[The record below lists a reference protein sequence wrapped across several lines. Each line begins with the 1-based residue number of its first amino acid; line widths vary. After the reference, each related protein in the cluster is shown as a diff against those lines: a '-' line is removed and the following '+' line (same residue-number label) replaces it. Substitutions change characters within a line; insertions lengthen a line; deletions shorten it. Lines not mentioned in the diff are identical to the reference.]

1 MIQERSLWFAAAL
14 FLIAAAS
21 PHQPSGRS
29 PVFNHHKT
37 AAVHN
42 EPILQGFA
50 TEGPAANNGFVRK
63 SLAGLQNGAFKARLN
78 NVEISYTVAGAG
90 PVIVVQ
96 GVGWG
101 PDSRLYQNT
110 LKFLQTNYT
119 LVYVDPRG
127 TGNAAPIAELTLLTS
142 DLMAD
147 DLDAL
152 RQHLGLNRLILMGH
166 AHGGFI
172 AMKYALKYPSRLAQ
186 LILVDC
192 VLLENLEEAV
202 RLVNE
207 NLQRHPRR
215 KNPTWEA
222 AVAKF
227 KDEYE
232 ARTVEALRE
241 NLLATAILYFYY
253 YGSQHRAA
261 FEKAVN
267 EANLSIN
274 NFDQFVQRDLL
285 HYDLGAQE
293 TRITAPTLLLYGLYD
308 PYFIR
313 ASARRLHFSMRNSK
327 LELFEVS
334 GHYPW
339 IEEPQHFAQVVRA
352 FLSPAAAPAAA
363 TEGARETTQR
373 Q

>member
-1 MIQERSLWFAAAL
+1 MIQERSLLFAAAF

-21 PHQPSGRS
+21 PPHKPYGRS
-29 PVFNHHKT
+29 PVSNHNE
-37 AAVHN
+37 AAVVLT
-42 EPILQGFA
+42 EPAAKGFA
-50 TEGPAANNGFVRK
+50 TEGFATEDLP
-63 SLAGLQNGAFKARLN
+63 AGLKNGTFKAALN
-78 NVEISYTVAGAG
+78 NIEISYTVAGAG
-90 PVIVVQ
+90 PVIFVQ

-110 LKFLQTNYT
+110 LRFLQSNYT
-119 LVYVDPRG
+119 LVYIDPRG
-127 TGNAAPIAELTLLTS
+127 TGNVAPIAEVALLTS

-147 DLDAL
+147 DIEAL
-152 RQHLGLNRLILMGH
+152 RQHLGLNRLILLGH

-172 AMKYALKYPSRLAQ
+172 AMKYALKYPARLAH

-192 VLLENLEEAV
+192 MLFDNVEDGV

-215 KNPTWEA
+215 KDPAWEA

-227 KDEYE
+227 KDEYD
-232 ARTVEALRE
+232 ARTSEALRE

-253 YGSQHRAA
+253 YGSQDRAA

-267 EANLSIN
+267 EARLSIN
-274 NFDQFVQRDLL
+274 NFDQFVRSDLL
-285 HYDLGAQE
+285 HYNFDGREAH
-293 TRITAPTLLLYGLYD
+293 ITAPTLLLYGLHD

-313 ASARRLHFSMRNSK
+313 TSARRLHFTMRNSK
-327 LELFEVS
+327 LELFEFS

-339 IEEPQHFAQVVRA
+339 IEEPQHFAQAVRA
-352 FLSPAAAPAAA
+352 FLNPPAKSAAS
-363 TEGARETTQR
+363 ENSRETTQR

>member
-1 MIQERSLWFAAAL
+1 MIQERSLLFVAAL

-21 PHQPSGRS
+21 PHQPNGRS
-29 PVFNHHKT
+29 PFSNHNE
-37 AAVHN
+37 AAVVRN
-42 EPILQGFA
+42 EPIPKGFA
-50 TEGPAANNGFVRK
+50 AEGRTTTTSYVPK
-63 SLAGLQNGAFKARLN
+63 SFAGLQNGAFKAKLN

-101 PDSRLYQNT
+101 PDSRLYQNS
-110 LKFLQTNYT
+110 LKFLQSTYT
-119 LVYVDPRG
+119 LVHIDPRG
-127 TGNAAPIAELTLLTS
+127 TGDTAPIADLTLLTS

-147 DLDAL
+147 DIEAL
-152 RQHLGLNRLILMGH
+152 RQHLGLNRLVLLGH

-172 AMKYALKYPSRLAQ
+172 AMKYALKYPARLAQ

-192 VLLENLEEAV
+192 VLMDNLEDGV

-215 KNPTWEA
+215 KDSSWEA
-222 AVAKF
+222 ATAKF
-227 KDEYE
+227 KEEYD

-253 YGSQHRAA
+253 YSPQYRAA

-267 EANLSIN
+267 EAGLSIN

-285 HYDLGAQE
+285 HYHLDGQE
-293 TRITAPTLLLYGLYD
+293 ARITAPTLLLYGLHD

-313 ASARRLHFSMRNSK
+313 AAARRLHFAIRNSK
-327 LELFEVS
+327 LELFELS

-339 IEEPQHFAQVVRA
+339 IEEPQHFAQVMKA
-352 FLSPAAAPAAA
+352 FLNPTATPAAA
-363 TEGARETTQR
+363 EGARETTQR

>member
-1 MIQERSLWFAAAL
+1 MIQERSFLLAAAL

-21 PHQPSGRS
+21 PHQPYGRS
-29 PVFNHHKT
+29 PVSKPRE
-37 AAVHN
+37 AAGARN
-42 EPILQGFA
+42 EPIFA
-50 TEGPAANNGFVRK
+50 TASRTATHGYAPKSFAA
-63 SLAGLQNGAFKARLN
+63 LQNGSFKAKLN

-96 GVGWG
+96 GTGWG

-110 LKFLQTNYT
+110 LKFLQSNYT
-119 LVYVDPRG
+119 LVYLDPRG
-127 TGNAAPIAELTLLTS
+127 TGNAAPIADLALLTS

-147 DLDAL
+147 DIDAL

-172 AMKYALKYPSRLAQ
+172 AMKYALKYPARLAQ

-192 VLLENLEEAV
+192 VLLDNLEDAV

-215 KNPTWEA
+215 KDSSWEA
-222 AVAKF
+222 ATAKF

-253 YGSQHRAA
+253 YTPQHRAA

-267 EANLSIN
+267 EAGLSIN

-285 HYDLGAQE
+285 HYDLGGQE
-293 TRITAPTLLLYGLYD
+293 TRIAAPTLLLYGLYD

-313 ASARRLHFSMRNSK
+313 AAARRLHFTMRNSK
-327 LELFEVS
+327 LELFEFS

-339 IEEPQHFAQVVRA
+339 IEEPQHFAQAMRA
-352 FLSPAAAPAAA
+352 FLNPPATPAAAENP
-363 TEGARETTQR
+363 RETTQR

>member
-1 MIQERSLWFAAAL
+1 MIQERSLLFAAAL
-14 FLIAAAS
+14 FLMAAAS
-21 PHQPSGRS
+21 PHQPDGRS
-29 PVFNHHKT
+29 PVSNHRE
-37 AAVHN
+37 AAVVRN
-42 EPILQGFA
+42 EPIPQGFA
-50 TEGPAANNGFVRK
+50 TEGRTTTTGFALK
-63 SLAGLQNGAFKARLN
+63 SFAGLQNGAFKVKLN

-101 PDSRLYQNT
+101 PDSRLYQNS
-110 LKFLQTNYT
+110 LKFLQSNYT

-127 TGNAAPIAELTLLTS
+127 TGNVAAIADVTLLTS

-172 AMKYALKYPSRLAQ
+172 AMKYALKYPARLAQ

-192 VLLENLEEAV
+192 MLMDNLEDGV

-215 KNPTWEA
+215 KDPTWEA

-232 ARTVEALRE
+232 ARTAEELRE

-253 YGSQHRAA
+253 YGSQHRNT

-267 EANLSIN
+267 ETGLSIN

-285 HYDLGAQE
+285 HYDLGGQE
-293 TRITAPTLLLYGLYD
+293 TRIAAPTLLLYGLHD

-313 ASARRLHFSMRNSK
+313 AAARRLHFAIRNSK
-327 LELFEVS
+327 LELFEQS

-339 IEEPQHFAQVVRA
+339 IEEPQHFTQVVKA
-352 FLSPAAAPAAA
+352 FLNPTATPAAA
-363 TEGARETTQR
+363 EGSRETTQR

>member
-1 MIQERSLWFAAAL
+1 MIQERSLWFAAF

-21 PHQPSGRS
+21 PHQPYGRS
-29 PVFNHHKT
+29 PVSNHRE
-37 AAVHN
+37 AAVVRN
-42 EPILQGFA
+42 EPIPQGFA
-50 TEGPAANNGFVRK
+50 TESRTATNGFAPK
-63 SLAGLQNGAFKARLN
+63 SFAGLQNGSFKAKLN
-78 NVEISYTVAGAG
+78 NVEISYTVAGVG
-90 PVIVVQ
+90 PVILVQ

-110 LKFLQTNYT
+110 LKFLQSNYT
-119 LVYVDPRG
+119 LVYLDPRG
-127 TGNAAPIAELTLLTS
+127 TGNAAPITDMALLTS

-147 DLDAL
+147 DIDAL

-172 AMKYALKYPSRLAQ
+172 AMKYALKYPARLAQ

-192 VLLENLEEAV
+192 VLLDNLEDAV

-215 KNPTWEA
+215 KDSSWEA
-222 AVAKF
+222 ATAKF
-227 KDEYE
+227 KEEYE

-253 YGSQHRAA
+253 YGPQPRAA

-267 EANLSIN
+267 EAGLSIN
-274 NFDQFVQRDLL
+274 NFDQFIQRDLL
-285 HYDLGAQE
+285 HYDLGGQE
-293 TRITAPTLLLYGLYD
+293 TRITTPTLLLYGLHD

-313 ASARRLHFSMRNSK
+313 AFARRLHFAIRNSK
-327 LELFEVS
+327 LELFEQS
-334 GHYPW
+334 GYYPW
-339 IEEPQHFAQVVRA
+339 IEEPQHFAQVVKA
-352 FLSPAAAPAAA
+352 FLNPTAAPTAA
-363 TEGARETTQR
+363 EGARETTQR

>member
-1 MIQERSLWFAAAL
+1 MIQERSLLLVAAFFLGAAAPPHRPSGHSPVSNYREAAVVHAKPASKDFASEGFAA
-14 FLIAAAS
+14 
-21 PHQPSGRS
+21 
-29 PVFNHHKT
+29 
-37 AAVHN
+37 
-42 EPILQGFA
+42 
-50 TEGPAANNGFVRK
+50 EGLP
-63 SLAGLQNGAFKARLN
+63 AGLQNGTFKAKLN
-78 NVEISYTVAGAG
+78 NIEISYTVAGAG

-110 LKFLQTNYT
+110 LKFLQSNYT
-119 LVYVDPRG
+119 LVYIDPRG
-127 TGNAAPIAELTLLTS
+127 TGSTAPIADLTLLTS

-147 DLDAL
+147 DIEAL
-152 RQHLGLNRLILMGH
+152 RQHLGLNRLILLGH

-172 AMKYALKYPSRLAQ
+172 AMKYALKYPASLAQ

-192 VLLENLEEAV
+192 VLLDNVEDGV

-215 KNPTWEA
+215 KNSGWEA

-227 KDEYE
+227 KDEYD

-253 YGSQHRAA
+253 YSPQHRAA

-267 EANLSIN
+267 EAGLSIN

-285 HYDLGAQE
+285 HYNLGGREAQ
-293 TRITAPTLLLYGLYD
+293 IAAPALLLYGLHD

-313 ASARRLHFSMRNSK
+313 AAAQRLHFAMRNSK
-327 LELFEVS
+327 LELFEHS

-339 IEEPQHFAQVVRA
+339 IEEPQHFAQVVKA
-352 FLSPAAAPAAA
+352 FLSPAPKPAAA
-363 TEGARETTQR
+363 ESPRETTQR